1 MRCSRWLLL
10 PLLIVLAWPTA
21 AFADARDDARR
32 AFKTGMEL
40 IAQGQHSEGAA
51 LLKKAYDI
59 LPHPSVLY
67 NIGLAYADAG
77 EYDESVAAFNAYL
90 ASGPADAA
98 AVERLIVLLRQQAAE
113 TSGTADASGPT
124 LPTAGTDAGT
134 SGAGTGT
141 STAPAGGQ
149 VVAGPEVAALLER
162 LEKLAER
169 LEGGG
174 EPDADLLGDVPEAE
188 LLEAKGGDFYEDVVV
203 SASRTASSP
212 SDAPVATTIISAE
225 EIRLSGAT
233 NLPDVLRRVPGMSIL
248 TMGSANANLAMRG
261 FNQRISNK
269 LLVLI
274 DGRSAYFDFLGG
286 TFFRTMSIDL
296 ADIERIEVIRG
307 PGSTLYGANA
317 FGGVINIITKAP
329 GAEPGG
335 QVRIVGGNGETL
347 QGNVRFSG
355 RKGVVG
361 WRGSL
366 GYEQTDRFSL
376 EYSGDRRDVVL
387 TTQDPTLGLRAMR
400 MNGGVLIA
408 PGPKTRIGISGGLS
422 YLFNNFI
429 AVGVVRDFWMEGL
442 VTDLRADLQFGG
454 LSIRAF
460 WNVFDAKADLTW
472 VPVGGIDLSNTPTS
486 HTVDVE
492 AVYSDSVVLG
502 VQHDLSVGAGY
513 RLKTIDWEW
522 LDAPHLEQHLNAFV
536 EDRITFIPQ
545 IITVLG
551 FRFDQHPL
559 VGFTPSPR
567 GTVLIKPTERQ
578 SLRVSAGT
586 AFRTPTF
593 VESYLDL
600 IIPSGVKGV
609 ALNSLGNTEL
619 RPENIFSVELGYTFE
634 DSDFLN
640 FAVNAYYERV
650 TNLIALG
657 SVRPAASIELVDDHF
672 IAGSSVWENNDDVF
686 HGLGGEAE
694 IHAFPIDGL
703 DIRGSYSFNYTI
715 DQGKK
720 DAGLTGGD
728 VVDTRHPQHM
738 GSFGASY
745 RSSFGLDANLDLH
758 VVSAVNIPE
767 RAFDAAGNVVIGD
780 CEAPAYAMLNARVGY
795 RFPKDKLELGVTATN
810 LLGWRDGGHRE
821 HCMGSPIGPRVM
833 GSATYRF

>member
-1 MRCSRWLLL
+1 MRCTRWFL
-10 PLLIVLAWPTA
+10 PLLLLALLWPTSA
-21 AFADARDDARR
+21 LADGRDDARR

-40 IAQGQHSEGAA
+40 IAQGQHVKGAE

-59 LPHPSVLY
+59 LPHASVLY

-77 EYDESVAAFNAYL
+77 EFDESVAAFNAYL

-98 AVERLIVLLRQQAAE
+98 AVERLIVLLRRQANENTGTATATGPVLPGSDGPTT
-113 TSGTADASGPT
+113 TSG
-124 LPTAGTDAGT
+124 GT
-134 SGAGTGT
+134 SGA
-141 STAPAGGQ
+141 

-162 LEKLAER
+162 LEALAGR

-174 EPDADLLGDVPEAE
+174 ATVDPDLLDDVPEAE
-188 LLEAKGGDFYEDVVV
+188 LLEAKGGGFYEEVVV
-203 SASRTASSP
+203 SASRTATAP
-212 SDAPVATTIISAE
+212 SDAPAATTIISAE

-233 NLPDVLRRVPGMSIL
+233 NIPDVLRRVPGMSIL
-248 TMGSANANLAMRG
+248 TMGSANANLAVRG

-269 LLVLI
+269 VLVLV

-286 TFFRTMSIDL
+286 TFFRTLSIDL

-317 FGGVINIITKAP
+317 FGGVVNIITKAP
-329 GAEPGG
+329 GAEQGG
-335 QVRIVGGNGETL
+335 QVRIAGGNGESL

-355 RKGVVG
+355 RKGIVG

-366 GYEQTDRFSL
+366 GYEQTDRFAL
-376 EYSGDRRDVVL
+376 EYSGDRQDVVL
-387 TTQDPTLGLRAMR
+387 TTEDPTLALRAMR
-400 MNGGVLIA
+400 VNGGINIVPA
-408 PGPKTRIGISGGLS
+408 SNVRIGVSGGLS
-422 YLFNNFI
+422 YLFNNFV

-454 LSIRAF
+454 LSVRAF
-460 WNVFDAKADLTW
+460 WNVFDAKADLSWITA
-472 VPVGGIDLSNTPTS
+472 GGIELPNTPTS

-492 AVYSDSVVLG
+492 AVYTGSAMLG
-502 VQHDLSVGAGY
+502 VKHDLSVGAGY

-522 LDAPHLEQHLNAFV
+522 LDEPHVEQHLNGFV
-536 EDRITFIPQ
+536 EDRITFVPQ
-545 IITVLG
+545 LVAVVG

-567 GTVLIKPTERQ
+567 GTVLVKPTERQ

-634 DSDFLN
+634 DSDFLS
-640 FAVNAYYERV
+640 FAINGYYERV
-650 TNLIALG
+650 SNLIALG
-657 SVRPAASIELVDDHF
+657 AVQSAETIELVDDHF
-672 IAGSSVWENNDDVF
+672 IAGSSIWENGDDVF

-720 DAGLTGGD
+720 DDGLTGSD
-728 VVDTRHPQHM
+728 VVDHRHPQHM
-738 GSFGASY
+738 GSVGASY
-745 RSSFGLDANLDLH
+745 RSGFGLDANVDLH
-758 VVSAVNIPE
+758 IVTAVNIPE
-767 RAFDAAGNVVIGD
+767 RNFDAAGNVVIGD
-780 CEAPAYAMLNARVGY
+780 CEAPAYAMLNARLGY
-795 RFPKDKLELGVTATN
+795 RLPKDKLEFGVTATN

-821 HCMGSPIGPRVM
+821 HCMGTPVGPRVM

>member
-1 MRCSRWLLL
+1 MRFPLRSLLL
-10 PLLIVLAWPTA
+10 LLLVLLWPTA
-21 AFADARDDARR
+21 SFADARDDARR
-32 AFKTGMEL
+32 AFKSGMEL
-40 IAQGQHSEGAA
+40 IAQGQHVEGAQ

-59 LPHPSVLY
+59 VPHPSVLY

-77 EYDESVAAFNAYL
+77 EFGESVAAFNAYL

-98 AVERLIVLLRQQAAE
+98 AVERLVVLLRSQANE
-113 TSGTADASGPT
+113 GSGPALATGPT
-124 LPTAGTDAGT
+124 LPGSDPSTTPT
-134 SGAGTGT
+134 
-141 STAPAGGQ
+141 TAPTTAPTTGA
-149 VVAGPEVAALLER
+149 VVAGPEVAALLQR
-162 LEKLAER
+162 LEDLAER
-169 LEGGG
+169 LEGGASPPG
-174 EPDADLLGDVPEAE
+174 DLLGDVPEAE
-188 LLEAKGGDFYEDVVV
+188 LLEAKGGGFYEDVVV
-203 SASRTASSP
+203 SASRLATSP
-212 SDAPVATTIISAE
+212 SDAPAATTIISAE

-248 TMGSANANLAMRG
+248 TMGAANANLAVRG

-296 ADIERIEVIRG
+296 ADIERIEIIRG

-329 GAEPGG
+329 GANPGG
-335 QVRIVGGNGETL
+335 QVRIVGGMGETL
-347 QGNVRFSG
+347 QGNVRFSD
-355 RKGVVG
+355 RKGIVG

-366 GYEQTDRFSL
+366 GYEQTDRFAL
-376 EYSGDRRDVVL
+376 EYGADRQDVRL
-387 TTQDPTLGLRAMR
+387 TTQDASLGLRAMR
-400 MNGGVLIA
+400 VNGGVNIVPA
-408 PGPKTRIGISGGLS
+408 PNVRIGFSGGLS
-422 YLFNNFI
+422 YLFNNFV

-454 LSIRAF
+454 LSVRAF
-460 WNVFDAKADLTW
+460 WNVFDAKADLSW
-472 VPVGGIDLSNTPTS
+472 APVGGIDLSNTPTS

-492 AVYSDSVVLG
+492 AVYSDSVMLG

-522 LDAPHLEQHLNAFV
+522 LSGPQLEQHLNGFV
-536 EDRITFIPQ
+536 EDRITFLPQ
-545 IITVLG
+545 IVTVLG

-600 IIPSGVKGV
+600 VIPSGVKGV
-609 ALNSLGNTEL
+609 ALNSLGNTDL

-640 FAVNAYYERV
+640 FSINGYYERV
-650 TNLIALG
+650 TNLISLG
-657 SVRPAASIELVDDHF
+657 SVRPSSNPQRVDDHF
-672 IAGSSVWENNDDVF
+672 IAGTSVWENSDDLY

-694 IHAFPIDGL
+694 IHAFPVDGL

-720 DAGLTGGD
+720 DAGLTGPD
-728 VVDTRHPQHM
+728 VIDTRHPQHM

-745 RSSFGLDANLDLH
+745 RSFFGLDANVDLH

-767 RAFDAAGNVVIGD
+767 RTFDAFGNVVIGD
-780 CEAPAYAMLNARVGY
+780 CEAAAYAMLNARVGY

-821 HCMGSPIGPRVM
+821 HCMGTPVGPRVM

>member
-1 MRCSRWLLL
+1 MRSSRWFL
-10 PLLIVLAWPTA
+10 PLLLLALLWPTA
-21 AFADARDDARR
+21 ALADARDDARR
-32 AFKTGMEL
+32 AFRTGMEL
-40 IAQGQHSEGAA
+40 IAQGQHVEGAE

-59 LPHPSVLY
+59 LPHASVLY

-77 EYDESVAAFNAYL
+77 EFGESVAAFNAYL
-90 ASGPADAA
+90 ASGPADAD
-98 AVERLIVLLRQQAAE
+98 AVERLVVLLRLQAAG
-113 TSGTADASGPT
+113 GTAATPTPTGPVLPDSGP
-124 LPTAGTDAGT
+124 PGT
-134 SGAGTGT
+134 SPTGGT
-141 STAPAGGQ
+141 A
-149 VVAGPEVAALLER
+149 VAGPEVLALLER

-169 LEGGG
+169 MEGGA
-174 EPDADLLGDVPEAE
+174 EPAPDLLSDAPEAE
-188 LLEAKGGDFYEDVVV
+188 LLEAKGGDFYEEVVV
-203 SASRTASSP
+203 SASRTATAP
-212 SDAPVATTIISAE
+212 SDAPAATTIITAE

-233 NLPDVLRRVPGMSIL
+233 NIPDILRRVPGMSIL
-248 TMGSANANLAMRG
+248 TMGSANANLAIRG

-269 LLVLI
+269 LLVLV

-286 TFFRTMSIDL
+286 TFFRTLSIDL

-329 GAEPGG
+329 GAEEGG
-335 QVRIVGGNGETL
+335 QVRIAGGSGETL

-355 RKGVVG
+355 RKDIVG

-366 GYEQTDRFSL
+366 GYEQTDRFAL
-376 EYSGDRRDVVL
+376 EYSGDRQDVVL
-387 TTQDPTLGLRAMR
+387 TTQDPTLALRAMR
-400 MNGGVLIA
+400 VNGGLNIVPA
-408 PGPKTRIGISGGLS
+408 SNVRIGFSGGLS
-422 YLFNNFI
+422 YLFNNFV

-442 VTDLRADLQFGG
+442 VTDLRADLQLGG
-454 LSIRAF
+454 LAVRAF
-460 WNVFDAKADLTW
+460 WNVFDAKADLSWITA
-472 VPVGGIDLSNTPTS
+472 GGIELPNTPTS

-492 AVYSDSVVLG
+492 AVYSGTAMLG

-522 LDAPHLEQHLNAFV
+522 LDQPHLEQHLNGFV
-536 EDRITFIPQ
+536 EDRITFVPQ
-545 IITVLG
+545 LVTVVG

-567 GTVLIKPTERQ
+567 GTVLVKPTERQ
-578 SLRVSAGT
+578 SLRISAGT

-600 IIPSGVKGV
+600 TIPSGVKGV

-634 DSDFLN
+634 DSDFLS
-640 FAVNAYYERV
+640 FAINAYYERV
-650 TNLIALG
+650 SNLIALG
-657 SVRPAASIELVDDHF
+657 SVQPAESIELVDDHF
-672 IAGSSVWENNDDVF
+672 IAGKSVWENGDDVF

-715 DQGKK
+715 DQGRR
-720 DAGLTGGD
+720 DAGLTGSD
-728 VVDTRHPQHM
+728 VVDLRHPQHM
-738 GSFGASY
+738 ASVGASY
-745 RSSFGLDANLDLH
+745 RSSFGLDANVDLH
-758 VVSAVNIPE
+758 VVTAVNIPE
-767 RAFDAAGNVVIGD
+767 RNFDAAGNVVIGD
-780 CEAPAYAMLNARVGY
+780 CEAPAYAMLNARVGF
-795 RFPKDKLELGVTATN
+795 RLPQDKLEFGVTATN

-821 HCMGSPIGPRVM
+821 HCMGTPVGPRIM

>member
-1 MRCSRWLLL
+1 MRCTRWIALLL
-10 PLLIVLAWPTA
+10 LLVVTWPNA
-21 AFADARDDARR
+21 ARADARDDARR

-40 IAQGQHSEGAA
+40 IAQGQHVEGAE
-51 LLKKAYDI
+51 LLKKAYDL

-77 EYDESVAAFNAYL
+77 EFDESVAAFNAYL
-90 ASGPADAA
+90 ASGPDDAA
-98 AVERLIVLLRQQAAE
+98 AVERLIVLLRQQATE
-113 TSGTADASGPT
+113 TSGVATAQT
-124 LPTAGTDAGT
+124 LPTAGTEPT
-134 SGAGTGT
+134 
-141 STAPAGGQ
+141 TAPTGRSPG
-149 VVAGPEVAALLER
+149 VVAGPEVQALLER
-162 LEKLAER
+162 LETLATR

-174 EPDADLLGDVPEAE
+174 EPEADLLGDVPEAE
-188 LLEAKGGDFYEDVVV
+188 LLEAKGGDFYEEVVV
-203 SASRTASSP
+203 SASRTATAP
-212 SDAPVATTIISAE
+212 SDAPAATTIITAE

-248 TMGSANANLAMRG
+248 TMGAANANLAVRG

-269 LLVLI
+269 LLVLV

-355 RKGVVG
+355 RKGIFG

-376 EYSGDRRDVVL
+376 EYSEDRRDVVV

-400 MNGGVLIA
+400 VNGGLNIV
-408 PGPKTRIGISGGLS
+408 PSEKVRIGISGGLS

-442 VTDLRADLQFGG
+442 VTDLRADLQLGG
-454 LSIRAF
+454 LSVRAF

-472 VPVGGIDLSNTPTS
+472 VPVGGIDLSNSPIS

-492 AVYSDSVVLG
+492 AVYSDSVMLG

-522 LDAPHLEQHLNAFV
+522 LDAPHTEQHLNGFV

-545 IITVLG
+545 IVTVLG

-567 GTVLIKPTERQ
+567 GTLLIKPSERQ
-578 SLRVSAGT
+578 ALRVSAGT

-593 VESYLDL
+593 VESYLEL
-600 IIPSGVKGV
+600 TIPSGVKGI
-609 ALNSLGNTEL
+609 ALTSLGNQEL

-634 DSDFLN
+634 DSDFLS

-650 TNLIALG
+650 TNLISLG
-657 SVRPAASIELVDDHF
+657 SVRSATSIELVDDHF
-672 IAGSSVWENNDDVF
+672 IAGTSVWENNDDVF

-715 DQGKK
+715 DQGKQ
-720 DAGLTGGD
+720 DAGLTGAD
-728 VVDTRHPQHM
+728 VVDKRHPQHM
-738 GSFGASY
+738 GSVGASY
-745 RSSFGLDANLDLH
+745 RSTFGLDANVDVH

-821 HCMGSPIGPRVM
+821 HCMGTVVGPRVM